1 MMGLGTFFLIVLI
14 CVIIFIAIREL
25 LCWYYKINKMV
36 SNQDEII
43 RLLKKIANETDTD
56 TKLNKDK
63 NGIAKDLVDGV
74 KFMVTG
80 KR

>member
-43 RLLKKIANETDTD
+43 RLLKKIANEADTD

>member
-63 NGIAKDLVDGV
+63 NGIAKDLLDGV

>member
-74 KFMVTG
+74 KFMVSG

>member
-1 MMGLGTFFLIVLI
+1 
-14 CVIIFIAIREL
+14 
-25 LCWYYKINKMV
+25 MV

-56 TKLNKDK
+56 TKLNKDT

>member
-14 CVIIFIAIREL
+14 CVIIAIREL

>member
-1 MMGLGTFFLIVLI
+1 MMGLGTFFLIVL
-14 CVIIFIAIREL
+14 IFIAIREL

>member
-25 LCWYYKINKMV
+25 LYWYYKINKMV